1 MGPLFSLHSRSS
13 RAIQYTATPHQYPQ
27 PRPPARAPLSETATA
42 LPASATASRATTALT
57 RTLKPRRRPALASP
71 RTRRASRR
79 ARARPRRAARTRRR
93 TRPVARAGEVQV
105 HDQLCLRR
113 RLQVHQLPF
122 EEGAVSRPAYIHCA
136 ASRPSSR
143 NSLPFEP
150 TLMLPAL
157 VPTFALVP
165 VPLAFSTL

>member
-79 ARARPRRAARTRRR
+79 AVHVQGRLQVRRLVHLRVVRQGLEEGLDRLR
-93 TRPVARAGEVQV
+93 VLREVQV

-113 RLQVHQLPF
+113 RL
-122 EEGAVSRPAYIHCA
+122 
-136 ASRPSSR
+136 
-143 NSLPFEP
+143 
-150 TLMLPAL
+150 
-157 VPTFALVP
+157 
-165 VPLAFSTL
+165 